1 MRMRWHLLKKNKSV
15 LVAIDIIVTEDGS
28 HSLLNVEMN
37 ETYHSRHGA
46 ILESNYV
53 FIEKGLDFLL
63 TKNPSKVISILEI
76 GFGTGLNAWLSW
88 QWAEKKNKS
97 IAYYTL
103 EAFPVSEEIWRSL
116 NYTTT
121 DSEGSKFRQMH
132 NVPWQKWQS
141 MDDSF
146 TLFKEE
152 TTLQVAALLP
162 NHFDLIYFD
171 AFAPN
176 KQPEMWELPML
187 EKIVSAMKAQAVFVT
202 YCAKGQLKRD
212 LKSLGLIVESLPG
225 SPGKREMVR
234 AIKI

>member
-1 MRMRWHLLKKNKSV
+1 MIS
-15 LVAIDIIVTEDGS
+15 IIVTEDGS

-88 QWAEKKNKS
+88 LWAEKQNNS
-97 IAYYTL
+97 LAYYTL
-103 EAFPVSEEIWRSL
+103 EAFPVPEEIWKLL
-116 NYTTT
+116 NYAGT
-121 DSEGSKFRQMH
+121 DSASSKFGQMH
-132 NVPWQKWQS
+132 TAPWQKWQP

-152 TTLQVAALLP
+152 TTLQVAALPP
-162 NHFDLIYFD
+162 NHFDLVYFD

-212 LKSLGLIVESLPG
+212 LKSLGLVVESLPG
-225 SPGKREMVR
+225 PLGKREMVR